1 MEWQRLSERP
11 LKEAKVQITKHLGQG
26 GGLQLVGVLSGLLPI
41 RSTVHTCSMVRVPGC
56 RCMQGASA
64 CLAFM
69 ESDLSGIQTKSGIK
83 KKAKMHRTFYLGFL
97 VLADIKGRGKTLVFS
112 LLT

>member
-1 MEWQRLSERP
+1 MAETVTGLNTERP

-26 GGLQLVGVLSGLLPI
+26 GGLQLAGVLSGLLPI
-41 RSTVHTCSMVRVPGC
+41 RSTVHICSMVRVPAC

-69 ESDLSGIQTKSGIK
+69 ESDLSVIQTKLGIK
-83 KKAKMHRTFYLGFL
+83 KKKPKCTELF
-97 VLADIKGRGKTLVFS
+97 I
-112 LLT
+112 

>member
-1 MEWQRLSERP
+1 
-11 LKEAKVQITKHLGQG
+11 
-26 GGLQLVGVLSGLLPI
+26 
-41 RSTVHTCSMVRVPGC
+41 
-56 RCMQGASA
+56 MQGASA

-69 ESDLSGIQTKSGIK
+69 ESDLSVIQTKLGIK
-83 KKAKMHRTFYLGFL
+83 KKAKMHRTFHLGFL

>member
-1 MEWQRLSERP
+1 MEWQRLSEWP

-26 GGLQLVGVLSGLLPI
+26 GGLQLAGGGVLSGLLPI
-41 RSTVHTCSMVRVPGC
+41 RSTVHTCSVVRVPGC

-83 KKAKMHRTFYLGFL
+83 KKKPKCTELF
-97 VLADIKGRGKTLVFS
+97 I
-112 LLT
+112 